1 MSTFLVAGRLH
12 MVKAKRIE
20 RVAALSKLL
29 ADHPYRLF
37 SFSYFCKKFAIAK
50 STLSEDVLAVKS
62 GLELYGLGK
71 IETVS
76 GAAGGVRFIPGHLP
90 EDDAAFL
97 EELAA
102 RLTSPDRI
110 LPGGMLYTTDIL
122 CHPETVVRLGE
133 IFMLR
138 LQELAPDCIMT
149 VETSGIPL
157 AMQTARAFNVP
168 LVIARHTSDITE
180 GSTVNINYV
189 SGSTKVIQNMAMPK
203 RALQPGSRV
212 LIVDDVMKGG
222 GTAKGMIALA
232 HEVGAQV
239 VGKAFLIATAA
250 PERKLVEDYT
260 AFFTLHNVDEEQQQV
275 TLEVNK

>member
-1 MSTFLVAGRLH
+1 

-71 IETVS
+71 VETVS

-138 LQELAPDCIMT
+138 LQKLAPDCIMT

-260 AFFTLHNVDEEQQQV
+260 AFFTLHNVDEEQQKV
-275 TLEVNK
+275 TLEVNKYYRIYQAG

>member
-1 MSTFLVAGRLH
+1 

-37 SFSYFCKKFAIAK
+37 SFSFFCKKFVIAK

-62 GLELYGLGK
+62 GLELYGLGRV
-71 IETVS
+71 ETVS
-76 GAAGGVRFIPGHLP
+76 GAAGGVRFIPCHLP
-90 EDDAAFL
+90 EDDKAFL
-97 EELAA
+97 EELAG
-102 RLTSPDRI
+102 RLTSPERI
-110 LPGGMLYTTDIL
+110 LAGGMLYITDIL
-122 CHPETVVRLGE
+122 CHPETIVRLGE

-138 LQELAPDCIMT
+138 LQELAPDCVMT

-157 AMQTARAFNVP
+157 AMQVARAFNVP
-168 LVIARHTSDITE
+168 LVIARHNNSDITV

-189 SGSTKVIQNMAMPK
+189 SGSTKAIQTMAMPK

-222 GTAKGMIALA
+222 GTAKGMEALA

-239 VGKAFLIATAA
+239 VGKAFLIATAT
-250 PERKLVEDYT
+250 PQRKLIDNYT
-260 AFFTLHNVDEEQQQV
+260 AFFTLHNVDEENQLV
-275 TLEVNK
+275 ELNINE

>member
-1 MSTFLVAGRLH
+1 

-71 IETVS
+71 VETVS
-76 GAAGGVRFIPGHLP
+76 GAAGG
-90 EDDAAFL
+90 DAAFL

-250 PERKLVEDYT
+250 PDRKLVEDYT
-260 AFFTLHNVDEEQQQV
+260 AFFTLHNVDEEQQKV

>member
-1 MSTFLVAGRLH
+1 
-12 MVKAKRIE
+12 
-20 RVAALSKLL
+20 
-29 ADHPYRLF
+29 
-37 SFSYFCKKFAIAK
+37 
-50 STLSEDVLAVKS
+50 
-62 GLELYGLGK
+62 
-71 IETVS
+71 
-76 GAAGGVRFIPGHLP
+76 
-90 EDDAAFL
+90 
-97 EELAA
+97 
-102 RLTSPDRI
+102 
-110 LPGGMLYTTDIL
+110 MLYTTDIL

-203 RALQPGSRV
+203 RALHPGSRV

-260 AFFTLHNVDEEQQQV
+260 AFFTLHNVDEEQQKV

>member
-1 MSTFLVAGRLH
+1 

-71 IETVS
+71 VETVS

-102 RLTSPDRI
+102 SPPRTASCPAVCFI
-110 LPGGMLYTTDIL
+110 LP
-122 CHPETVVRLGE
+122 
-133 IFMLR
+133 IFS
-138 LQELAPDCIMT
+138 AI
-149 VETSGIPL
+149 
-157 AMQTARAFNVP
+157 
-168 LVIARHTSDITE
+168 
-180 GSTVNINYV
+180 
-189 SGSTKVIQNMAMPK
+189 
-203 RALQPGSRV
+203 
-212 LIVDDVMKGG
+212 
-222 GTAKGMIALA
+222 
-232 HEVGAQV
+232 
-239 VGKAFLIATAA
+239 
-250 PERKLVEDYT
+250 RKP
-260 AFFTLHNVDEEQQQV
+260 
-275 TLEVNK
+275 

>member
-1 MSTFLVAGRLH
+1 

-71 IETVS
+71 VETVS

-203 RALQPGSRV
+203 RALQPGNRV

-260 AFFTLHNVDEEQQQV
+260 AFFTLHNVDEEQQKV
-275 TLEVNK
+275 TLEVNNIEYIRLARRYF

>member
-1 MSTFLVAGRLH
+1 

-71 IETVS
+71 VETVS

-110 LPGGMLYTTDIL
+110 LLGGMLYTTDIL

-138 LQELAPDCIMT
+138 LQELAPDCIIT

-232 HEVGAQV
+232 NEVGAQV

-250 PERKLVEDYT
+250 PDRKLIEDYT
-260 AFFTLHNVDEEQQQV
+260 AFFTLHNVDEEQQKV